1 METLLTL
8 ISHSWARQISCCLA
22 ALAITC
28 SAATAHADPGAGDDS
43 AAPGNTAIAV
53 AYLNLQFRDFYRMP
67 VGPRGLEFTDKLR
80 AAHGQRVQLV
90 GYVVT
95 QESPTRGLFLLAPVP
110 VRLSE
115 QDDGPADDLPPNVV
129 FVHSGTV
136 PAAGKIVAVTGRLS
150 VGRQEEAD
158 GRVSWVRLLNEPD
171 QTAR

>member
-1 METLLTL
+1 
-8 ISHSWARQISCCLA
+8 
-22 ALAITC
+22 
-28 SAATAHADPGAGDDS
+28 
-43 AAPGNTAIAV
+43 
-53 AYLNLQFRDFYRMP
+53 MP
-67 VGPRGLEFTDKLR
+67 VGPRGLEFTDTLR

-95 QESPTRGLFLLAPVP
+95 QESPTPGLFLLAPVP

-129 FVHSGTV
+129 FVHSGAV
-136 PAAGKIVAVTGRLS
+136 PVAGKIVAVTGRLS